1 MSLLTQA
8 SLVVTPNGVKEGK
21 LYSVIPS
28 DGSGDMSVVRATT
41 ATRVNSSG
49 LVELVPYN
57 LVQYSE
63 QLDNAAVWV
72 AYSGTTTTANAA
84 TAPNGTLTA
93 DRIQGATGAFR
104 GVRQSIAFQVSTCTF
119 SVYLKS
125 ATGANQNAR
134 IWIGATSQVVALTN
148 EWQRFTLTAVPT
160 TATFDIQISTAISA
174 SIDVYAWGAQL
185 VEGSTA
191 KDYQKTETRLNIPRL
206 DYSNGTCPSLLVE
219 PQRTNLVTYSSSFD
233 NAAWNKETGNSITSN
248 TTISPSGIQDADTLT
263 ATNGNGMNCYQVTP
277 SLLTGTH
284 TYSAYVKS
292 NGTNLIDL
300 YVFAVGIGFAS
311 RGQINFSAETF
322 TVSIGGTGMIENA
335 GNGWYRISLTNTYNA
350 FLSCGFL
357 TDSTTGTRSVNIWGA
372 QLEAGSYPTSYIPT
386 TSASVTRNAD
396 VISKTGISSLIGQ
409 TEGTL
414 FVDVDFTHNN
424 KGVYEYLAQVWEDN
438 SNRILLYRSSNAKI
452 GAYILRSGSII
463 YNFESLIVTNGK
475 HKIAF
480 VYKSG
485 DIVFYIDGVAVNS
498 STLSFT
504 AFSSMS
510 NYDLGIHN
518 ASGSS
523 IEIGDYPY
531 SSAALWKTRLTNTQL
546 ASLTTL

>member
-1 MSLLTQA
+1 
-8 SLVVTPNGVKEGK
+8 
-21 LYSVIPS
+21 
-28 DGSGDMSVVRATT
+28 MSVVRATT

-191 KDYQKTETRLNIPRL
+191 KDYQRTETRLNIPRL

-219 PQRTNLVTYSSSFD
+219 PQRTNLLTYSSSFD
-233 NAAWNKETGNSITSN
+233 NANWNKETGNSITANS
-248 TTISPSGIQDADTLT
+248 TISPSGILDADTLT
-263 ATNGNGMNCYQVTP
+263 ATSGNGINCYQITP
-277 SLLTGTH
+277 SLLTGTF